1 MADFKKRFFEA
12 AKNRTNGCPL
22 FENREK
28 GEWDDLEDQTVTLQ
42 RAYPLTGED
51 GQYFAV
57 WFEEDED
64 NFYLTPRILTDVLT
78 DGQAIASQEAVELD
92 EVIAGLQIKV
102 GPEKKTKNGKGKYRS
117 MEVIG

>member
-1 MADFKKRFFEA
+1 MADFRERFKNA

-22 FENREK
+22 FVDREK
-28 GEWDDLEDQTVTLQ
+28 GEWDDLEGQTVTLQ
-42 RAYPLTGED
+42 RAYPLSGED